1 MLCKQ
6 NVSLEVEVSREKKGD
21 KHIHQACAHIHGHV
35 HTYMDIYR
43 TYVDI
48 YIACHQLTEFKDTQ

>member
-1 MLCKQ
+1 M
-6 NVSLEVEVSREKKGD
+6 SREKKGD
-21 KHIHQACAHIHGHV
+21 KHIHQACAHIHRHV

-48 YIACHQLTEFKDTQ
+48 YIAYHQLTEFKDTQ